1 MVRRD
6 EQRIERI
13 ERIRVGAKDLPR
25 IARNTRNLLLRET
38 PTDGTDWYRWLGCAE
53 MNNGLNRLNGLYSSG
68 GILPPPRPSYIRAIR
83 AIRGRNILDVRG
95 RPQNT
100 LNTRKTIAERWTT
113 TNYAN
118 NTNFVCLP
126 TSVNI
131 CAICGRLFSTRG
143 PVSSVRSVGIS
154 FLPQISLCTDI
165 SVHRT

>member
-1 MVRRD
+1 MKKYIVRVRRD

-53 MNNGLNRLNGLYSSG
+53 MNNGLNRLNGFYSSG
-68 GILPPPRPSYIRAIR
+68 GILPPPRPSYIR

-100 LNTRKTIAERWTT
+100 LNTRKTIAERWTN

-118 NTNFVCLP
+118 KANNSSP
-126 TSVNI
+126 TDGGWTQMLG
-131 CAICGRLFSTRG
+131 CA
-143 PVSSVRSVGIS
+143 GIEQRIKPIERVPAAWD
-154 FLPQISLCTDI
+154 FQQRIEPIERIL
-165 SVHRT
+165 

>member
-1 MVRRD
+1 MNNGLNRLN
-6 EQRIERI
+6 
-13 ERIRVGAKDLPR
+13 GF
-25 IARNTRNLLLRET
+25 LLL
-38 PTDGTDWYRWLGCAE
+38 GIF
-53 MNNGLNRLNGLYSSG
+53 NNGLNRLNGLYSSG
-68 GILPPPRPSYIRAIR
+68 GILPPPRPSYIR

-131 CAICGRLFSTRG
+131 CAISGRLFSARG
-143 PVSSVRSVGIS
+143 SVSSVCSVGIS
-154 FLPQISLCTDI
+154 FLTQISLCTDV
-165 SVHRT
+165 SVRRNLTRIERIREIRVQ